1 MFAIQRL
8 ETIMNLLQ
16 EKGNVQVNEL
26 VNLLNVS
33 DVTVRKDLNRLQEDG
48 LITKTHG
55 GAILN
60 REGSEGSGFNAPQKP
75 LAKKRSELLAMGVTE
90 YIQDGDTLFLGSG
103 NTCTSFAQHLG
114 NYNDLSIITNNIE
127 SIPYLRD
134 KCKTVILIGGEVIFH
149 ENHTF
154 STSTQ
159 ILSILEVYNINKA
172 ITSCSG
178 VDVNCGI
185 SVSTEVSRNIFR
197 AVLEAANTWYLIVDS
212 DKFGTVSP
220 YKIDDISRP
229 DIIFTDRKENEYLNY
244 DNIRILDL

>member
-26 VNLLNVS
+26 VSLLKVS

-60 REGSEGSGFNAPQKP
+60 REGSEGGNFNTPQKP
-75 LAKKRSELLAMGVTE
+75 TTKNRSALLAKGVTE

-103 NTCTSFAQHLG
+103 NTCTAFAQHLG
-114 NYNDLSIITNNIE
+114 NYLDLSIITNNIE
-127 SIPYLRD
+127 AIPFLRD
-134 KCKTVILIGGEVIFH
+134 KCKTVILIGGEVLFH

-159 ILSILEVYNINKA
+159 ILSILQDYNINKA

-185 SVSTEVSRNIFR
+185 SVSTEVSRNIFS
-197 AVLEAANTWYLIVDS
+197 AVLEASNTWYLIVDS
-212 DKFGTVSP
+212 NKFGAVSP

-229 DIIFTDRKENEYLNY
+229 DIIFTDHKENEYLQY
-244 DNIRILDL
+244 DNIRTLDF